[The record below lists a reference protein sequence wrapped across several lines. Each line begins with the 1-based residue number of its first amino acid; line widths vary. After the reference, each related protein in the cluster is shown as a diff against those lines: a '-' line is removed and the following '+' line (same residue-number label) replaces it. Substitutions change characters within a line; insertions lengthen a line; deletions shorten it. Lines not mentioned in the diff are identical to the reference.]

1 MRNTAFLE
9 YHEAPQPKEIEVS
22 LNERFPIA
30 LRIKDDSNKTVE
42 TYRLV
47 RTKSNKF
54 MLQK

>member
-9 YHEAPQPKEIEVS
+9 YQEAPQPKEIEVS

-30 LRIKDDSNKTVE
+30 LRVKDDSNKTVE